1 MDERLTAEIL
11 SHASNSGIVQMPG
24 RKFPGIVIQGD
35 SLSNLFEQ
43 VCCCLKLAK
52 QHQDE
57 DAYYKILMLAKML
70 QGHLVNYEKKLTELG
85 IERPYCQSV
94 WDRAIQDEFTDF

>member
-1 MDERLTAEIL
+1 
-11 SHASNSGIVQMPG
+11 
-24 RKFPGIVIQGD
+24 
-35 SLSNLFEQ
+35 
-43 VCCCLKLAK
+43 
-52 QHQDE
+52 
-57 DAYYKILMLAKML
+57 MLAKML